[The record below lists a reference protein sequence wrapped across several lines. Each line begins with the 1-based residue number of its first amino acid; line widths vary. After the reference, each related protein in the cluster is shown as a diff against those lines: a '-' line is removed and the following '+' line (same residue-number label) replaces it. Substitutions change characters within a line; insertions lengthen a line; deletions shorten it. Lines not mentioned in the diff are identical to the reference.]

1 MISTSPLIEGGLN
14 YYTCVTLID
23 ITKTDAVRH
32 YDKGMFEKE
41 SEYEILRNQHRN
53 WQTIIQVISLRT
65 QPMYLSE
72 PVMTVGQE
80 LDDFG
85 TVFDKGTYWTFQFG
99 VEGEDIFDLPT
110 QPGKVLLDDLHNVPV
125 VVNLTEDVIIKP
137 AIIDTL
143 NVDTKNTLILK

>member
-1 MISTSPLIEGGLN
+1 MILTSPLIEGGLN

-32 YDKGMFEKE
+32 YDKGMFEKQ

-65 QPMYLSE
+65 QPMYVSE
-72 PVMTVGQE
+72 PVKTSEQE
-80 LDDFG
+80 LVDFG
-85 TVFDKGTYWTFQFG
+85 TSFDIGTYWTFQFG
-99 VEGEDIFDLPT
+99 VEGEDVFDLPGS
-110 QPGKVLLDDLHNVPV
+110 PGKVLLDDLHNVPI

-143 NVDTKNTLILK
+143 NDATKNTLILK